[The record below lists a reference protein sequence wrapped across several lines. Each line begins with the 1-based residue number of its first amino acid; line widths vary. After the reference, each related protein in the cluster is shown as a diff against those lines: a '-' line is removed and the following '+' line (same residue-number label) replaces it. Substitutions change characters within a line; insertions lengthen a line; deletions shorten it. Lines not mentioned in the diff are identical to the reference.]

1 MSRAMTVQTGI
12 EIDLPEG
19 FLEAMATYDDDG
31 ALVSVQIGGWECPA
45 DMLAKMIGAEAF
57 ARVETLAD
65 DKLHE
70 LLEEAARD
78 AAEDRADHQLRLRKD
93 DGL

>member
-1 MSRAMTVQTGI
+1 MNVQTGI

-19 FLEAMATYDDDG
+19 FLEPMATYDENG

-45 DMLAKMIGAEAF
+45 DTLEKIIGTEAF
-57 ARVETLAD
+57 AQVEILSD
-65 DKLHE
+65 DKWKE

-93 DGL
+93 DGQ